1 MEKGVYEKLLAN
13 PDEAVEGTV
22 KELAE
27 KYELSIMEMTGF
39 LDGINDSL
47 VTPNPIEEM
56 DEDTKVSLAFDKE
69 KLYKNMVDAKAD
81 WLYNLPAWDEIFD
94 AETKH
99 ALYLEQK
106 KSGTVVVGKKIGR
119 NDPCPCGSGKK
130 YKKCC
135 GKMHKVLYRLENKYI
150 IIFER
155 NINCS
160 KDMYGTCLRILHTYV
175 QQHNNNTLKSTV
187 SILKAAERE
196 ALEDENQSPKSGE
209 SSPVDDIP
217 NTSLEWLQ

>member
-1 MEKGVYEKLLAN
+1 MAALFPLEKGVYEKLLAN

-81 WLYNLPAWDEIFD
+81 WLTISRHGMKSLMQRQSMLF
-94 AETKH
+94 TSSRRSQ
-99 ALYLEQK
+99 EQ
-106 KSGTVVVGKKIGR
+106 
-119 NDPCPCGSGKK
+119 
-130 YKKCC
+130 
-135 GKMHKVLYRLENKYI
+135 
-150 IIFER
+150 
-155 NINCS
+155 
-160 KDMYGTCLRILHTYV
+160 
-175 QQHNNNTLKSTV
+175 
-187 SILKAAERE
+187 
-196 ALEDENQSPKSGE
+196 
-209 SSPVDDIP
+209 
-217 NTSLEWLQ
+217 